1 MHELLKQQGW
11 KEAGKCSCGGVLTL
25 KFTKGPYLIKYQKKK
40 LMFKAYERNK
50 VIQPLT
56 HEKNIYLFLQSIS
69 QEA

>member
-1 MHELLKQQGW
+1 MIEMLIQQGW
-11 KEAGKCSCGGVLTL
+11 KDAGKCACGGILTL
-25 KFTKGPYLIKYQKKK
+25 KVKKGNYLIKYQKKK